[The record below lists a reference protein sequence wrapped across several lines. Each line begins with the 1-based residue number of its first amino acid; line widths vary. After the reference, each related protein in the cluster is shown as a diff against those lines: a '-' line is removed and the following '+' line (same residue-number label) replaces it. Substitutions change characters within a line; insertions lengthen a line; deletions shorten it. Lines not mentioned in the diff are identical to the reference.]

1 MGVGRTDFSD
11 AANWQTPR
19 ELPDLRRV
27 GIVALDTEEN
37 DEGLRADRGSGWPW
51 RGGHVAGI
59 SVAWRA
65 DGEMHAI
72 YIPLRHPDT
81 DNFDPDRVYRWLKDL
96 VASDVRIVTHNGI
109 YDFGWLRAEGGVVM
123 PPSDRLEETGALERT
138 VLFLNL
144 SSDPSME
151 RILTPRLALTTAEFL
166 AYERETHV
174 LVILTDMTN
183 YCEALREIS
192 AARDEVPGRRGF
204 PGYTYTD
211 LSTLYERAGKI
222 KGRKGSITQIPILTM
237 PADDKTHPIPD
248 LTGYITDRPETL
260 TVADMVP
267 IYGYYFHG
275 GFYPEGGSGRLAEAL
290 AGVIRGPMSGGSGAP
305 PAVLAPGKVSGF
317 LVELAPGATALQ
329 ARFAILSSLKGVK
342 VVAGD
347 TTMSGIRQGLAALLD
362 GILALMALM
371 FVSTALMVSVLFSA
385 IVTERRGELG
395 LLKAIGARRSQVI
408 GMMVTEAVLATGIGG
423 VLGVVL
429 GVLMMRLFERSLVY
443 YLEKLGVPFVWL
455 DTPQTIAFAA
465 GAIVL
470 AIVIGALGV
479 LYPAWRASRRDAYDL
494 VRSEG

>member
-1 MGVGRTDFSD
+1 MAAEIRGVRWLLLSLALQNLGRRKARSLLLIAAVAIGSAVVFTGATLMQSIDRSMAVGFTRMGADLMVVPEGALTNITAALLVVEPTDLVLDADAIAKAGLTSIGRV
-11 AANWQTPR
+11 AAQKIVR
-19 ELPDLRRV
+19 VEHSGIGSHHDSVDLI
-27 GIVALDTEEN
+27 G
-37 DEGLRADRGSGWPW
+37 
-51 RGGHVAGI
+51 
-59 SVAWRA
+59 
-65 DGEMHAI
+65 
-72 YIPLRHPDT
+72 
-81 DNFDPDRVYRWLKDL
+81 FDPARDFTVQPWL
-96 VASDVRIVTHNGI
+96 
-109 YDFGWLRAEGGVVM
+109 AEK
-123 PPSDRLEETGALERT
+123 
-138 VLFLNL
+138 LNRPMRPG
-144 SSDPSME
+144 D
-151 RILTPRLALTTAEFL
+151 
-166 AYERETHV
+166 
-174 LVILTDMTN
+174 VILG
-183 YCEALREIS
+183 
-192 AARDEVPGRRGF
+192 AARDAPLGSELLIF
-204 PGYTYTD
+204 
-211 LSTLYERAGKI
+211 GK
-222 KGRKGSITQIPILTM
+222 P
-237 PADDKTHPIPD
+237 H
-248 LTGYITDRPETL
+248 
-260 TVADMVP
+260 TV
-267 IYGYYFHG
+267 Y
-275 GFYPEGGSGRLAEAL
+275 GRLGRTGVGTHERGVFMAFATLEGL
-290 AGVIRGPMSGGSGAP
+290 AGVIRGPMSGGGGAP

-408 GMMVTEAVLATGIGG
+408 GMMVTEAVLATGVGG

-429 GVLMMRLFERSLVY
+429 GVLTMRLFERSLVY
-443 YLEKLGVPFVWL
+443 YLEKLGVPFLWV